1 MTGAQ
6 PQLRSAW
13 WRAALPWLV
22 PVGIVLVWEAAARL
36 GWLSSRIL
44 PAPAAVVEAA
54 WSLARSGELWEHVRV
69 SALRALVGL
78 LVGAGAGLALGL
90 LNGLSRTAE
99 TLLDTTLQMLRNIP
113 VLALIPLVILWFGID
128 ESAKLVLLALGV
140 FFPMYINTLHG
151 LRAVDPALIE
161 MGRSYGLRGWTLFRD
176 VILPGALP
184 AMLVGLRFSLGLV
197 WVILIVTETISA
209 RSGIGYMTMNARE
222 FLQTDIVLLGIVL
235 YALLGKAADLVARA
249 LERRLLRWNPA
260 YQSA

>member
-1 MTGAQ
+1 MALAIRAAR
-6 PQLRSAW
+6 LR
-13 WRAALPWLV
+13 RAALPWLV
-22 PVGIVLVWEAAARL
+22 PLGIVLLWEVAARL
-36 GWLSSRIL
+36 DWLSSRIL
-44 PAPAAVVEAA
+44 PAPGAVLEAA
-54 WSLARSGELWEHVRV
+54 WTLARSGELWDHVRV
-69 SALRALVGL
+69 SALRALAGL
-78 LVGAGAGLALGL
+78 AVGAGAGLALGL

-161 MGRSYGLRGWTLFRD
+161 MGRSYGLRGWALFRQI
-176 VILPGALP
+176 ILPGALP
-184 AMLVGLRFSLGLV
+184 SILVGLRFSLGLV

-222 FLQTDIVLLGIVL
+222 FLQTDVVLLGIVL
-235 YALLGKAADLVARA
+235 YALLGKGADLVARG

-260 YQSA
+260 YQAA

>member
-1 MTGAQ
+1 MNRIARFQ
-6 PQLRSAW
+6 AA
-13 WRAALPWLV
+13 WRAFLPWLV
-22 PVGIVLVWEAAARL
+22 PLATVLVWEAAARL

-44 PAPAAVVEAA
+44 PAPGAVLEAA
-54 WSLARSGELWEHVRV
+54 WALARSGELWQHVRV

-78 LVGAGAGLALGL
+78 VVGAGAGLALGL

-99 TLLDTTLQMLRNIP
+99 TLLDTSLQMLRNIP

-128 ESAKLVLLALGV
+128 ESAKLVLLAVGV

-151 LRAVDPALIE
+151 VRAVDPALIE
-161 MGRSYGLRGWTLFRD
+161 MGRSYGLRGWALFRQ

-184 AMLVGLRFSLGLV
+184 SMLVGLRFSLGLV

-222 FLQTDIVLLGIVL
+222 FLQTDVVLLGIVL
-235 YALLGKAADLVARA
+235 YALLGKGADLVARA

-260 YQSA
+260 N